1 MPQGPSLIFDKS
13 SLESL
18 NIDEAVL
25 LDNFYLSNITPLFFV
40 ECLADLEKTIR
51 SNSTPEQLVGSLADR
66 TPEAQSCP
74 NVHHLSILDFE
85 LQGKFD
91 MKKVYFR
98 PIVAGGRPTKLG
110 GEKGVVFQQ
119 SPEAE
124 ALQRWTKREFLDL
137 ERQIA
142 KQWRQT
148 LASINFNDM
157 IKLLRSGIGPWRK
170 PKSLEDAKYLAD
182 AIIDHLDQ
190 EWILRFGLALLGIPQ
205 ATETV
210 IGLWRDQ
217 RRPPLREH
225 LPYFIFLLTI
235 NIFFCLVLPTELLR
249 NVKPSHQVD
258 LAYLY
263 YLPFCTVF
271 TSKDRFH
278 TQVVPLF
285 LDPFQTFVHADNLKN
300 DLARLDK
307 LYSALS
313 EEEQKAGLIT
323 FASTPPDDNTFL
335 VTQLW
340 DKYLPGWRAIKARS
354 KPQRDPEADKK
365 LFEELKQRADAPTTH
380 EEHEIDTLDY
390 LTIHRNVKLR
400 KGKYQ
405 RFSQAQEQRMRE
417 NDLIRKSEAGEHTNI
432 DEHWS
437 QTESQRK

>member
-1 MPQGPSLIFDKS
+1 MPSGPILIFDKS

-18 NIDEAVL
+18 NLDEAVL

-40 ECLADLEKTIR
+40 ECLADLEKAIR
-51 SNSTPEQLVGSLADR
+51 SRSTPEQLVGSLADR

-74 NVHHLSILDFE
+74 SVHHMSILDFE

-91 MKKVYFR
+91 MKKVHFR
-98 PIVAGGRPTKLG
+98 PMMAGGRPTRLG

-142 KQWRQT
+142 KQWRQA
-148 LASINFNDM
+148 LSGINFSDM
-157 IKLLRSGIGPWRK
+157 ITIVRSGTGPWRK
-170 PKSLEDAKYLAD
+170 PKDLKDAKYLAD
-182 AIIDHLDQ
+182 TIIDHLDQ
-190 EWILRFGLALLGIPQ
+190 EWLLRFGLALLGIPQ

-210 IGLWRDQ
+210 IAHWREQ

-249 NVKPSHQVD
+249 NVKSSHQID

-278 TQVVPLF
+278 AQTVPLF
-285 LDPFQTFVHADNLKN
+285 LDPFQTFVHGDDLKKE
-300 DLARLDK
+300 LQRLDVH
-307 LYSALS
+307 YSTLS
-313 EEEQKAGLIT
+313 EDERKEGLIT
-323 FASTPPDDNTFL
+323 FASTPPADNTFL
-335 VTQLW
+335 TTQLW
-340 DKYLPGWRAIKARS
+340 DKYLPGWRAIKAEP
-354 KPQRDPEADKK
+354 KPERDPQADKELLEK
-365 LFEELKQRADAPTTH
+365 LKQRAEAPTTH

-390 LTIHRNVKLR
+390 LTIHRNVRLR

-405 RFSQAQEQRMRE
+405 RFSEAQEQRMRE
-417 NDLIRKSEAGEHTNI
+417 NDLIRKNTTGEHTSI
-432 DEHWS
+432 DEHWN
-437 QTESQRK
+437 QTES